1 MTARVLQFPARP
13 PAQLTSEQI
22 VERAAALLRDPA
34 RAERSAALSRRYVE
48 HAIKTLDSS
57 AEGTPESRAEAC
69 EALRDGL
76 ALMTLGLAHVL
87 EIDAKGGAR

>member
-48 HAIKTLDSS
+48 HAIKTIEADAAGT
-57 AEGTPESRAEAC
+57 AEQRAEAC

-76 ALMTLGLAHVL
+76 AMMALAL
-87 EIDAKGGAR
+87 STMMGGDHA